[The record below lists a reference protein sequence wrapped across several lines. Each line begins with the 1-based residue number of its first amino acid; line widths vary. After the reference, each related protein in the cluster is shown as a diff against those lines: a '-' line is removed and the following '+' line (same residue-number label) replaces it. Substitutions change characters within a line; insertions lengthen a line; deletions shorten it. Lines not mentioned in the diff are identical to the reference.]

1 MEGSGSLLKNTVQGT
16 FGSTSKFISSVSK
29 GLLFITDDMDYINK
43 REEENMDKPKNVI
56 DGVGLGLKSTF
67 TGIASGITG
76 VFENPYQGA
85 KKDGVVGFM
94 KGTYK
99 GVSGL
104 VVKPISGALD
114 FFSKTSE
121 GIKNTT
127 KTVDKEVE
135 KVRAPR
141 PFYGKKQQIKNY
153 DKIHAL
159 II

>member
-1 MEGSGSLLKNTVQGT
+1 
-16 FGSTSKFISSVSK
+16 
-29 GLLFITDDMDYINK
+29 
-43 REEENMDKPKNVI
+43 
-56 DGVGLGLKSTF
+56 
-67 TGIASGITG
+67 
-76 VFENPYQGA
+76 
-85 KKDGVVGFM
+85 M

-135 KVRAPR
+135 KVRALR

-159 II
+159 IIQHMLKIGRGVYARDHFIDAIDYATPKLNTTIVLTQEHIFMVDNIRLEVLKSFESKELLSITKEENKYVDIYIAKKKDGDKKEG